1 MFSESHSGY
10 CEENKLKGIR
20 LEGERAVVKFLRNG
34 AFGETSPPYRA
45 FRQAPRQDQLR
56 SMARWLAGWSLFA
69 RLHYSQRARELPTS
83 GVP

>member
-20 LEGERAVVKFLRNG
+20 LEGERVVVKFLRNG
-34 AFGETSPPYRA
+34 EFGETSPPYRA
-45 FRQAPRQDQLR
+45 CRQAPGQDQLK

-69 RLHYSQRARELPTS
+69 RLH
-83 GVP
+83 